1 MATPRTPFSPVY
13 NTSVPAVVTKVQLQC
28 HIVPAAVTK
37 AKLHLDIV
45 PAATTPARQHIATP
59 KPNSFFEAT
68 ARTPH
73 LPPED
78 DLAAYEP
85 ARLAALLARDVGSR
99 RPSCNFKA
107 SRRAFDVVRCLAVRT
122 GDSVVDAVSSRSM
135 DQFHRL
141 RRDLLALMPRLGGGH
156 VLRVEALRGG
166 TAPPPLPVLPAT
178 SLRRR
183 SVRDATARDVA
194 TLSREG
200 TARRLARKGPELT
213 AWIRDVLAILRHRL
227 GSQPSVAHAAAQT
240 RAGRGAAA
248 AAEALLVDFL
258 LRGARLSVQHSGR
271 VVVVHD
277 GDEKLVDLS
286 LLELVP
292 RERFEPNLLYS
303 CRLLEV
309 ERRRDL

>member
-1 MATPRTPFSPVY
+1 MAAKTPRTPFSPVY
-13 NTSVPAVVTKVQLQC
+13 NTSVPAVVTK
-28 HIVPAAVTK
+28 

-45 PAATTPARQHIATP
+45 PAASTPARQHIATP

-73 LPPED
+73 LPPEE

-99 RPSCNFKA
+99 RPSCNFNA
-107 SRRAFDVVRCLAVRT
+107 SHRAFDVVSCLAVRT
-122 GDSVVDAVSSRSM
+122 GDSIVDARASRSM

-183 SVRDATARDVA
+183 SVRNATARDVA

-227 GSQPSVAHAAAQT
+227 GSQPSVANAAAQT
-240 RAGRGAAA
+240 RVGRGAAA
-248 AAEALLVDFL
+248 AEAEALLVDFL
-258 LRGARLSVQHSGR
+258 LRGARLSVRHSGR
-271 VVVVHD
+271 VVVVHH
-277 GDEKLVDLS
+277 GDEHLVDLS
-286 LLELVP
+286 LLE
-292 RERFEPNLLYS
+292 
-303 CRLLEV
+303 
-309 ERRRDL
+309 